1 MRRLARSALAA
12 VAGVGA
18 GLAFEPYHWVYL
30 LPVAVAALT
39 LLCAGRPLRSGF
51 WLGFVFG
58 TAFMLVLL
66 PWLQVIAVYAWVPLA
81 LLEGLFYGVAGLVT
95 SAVTGPGARLRLW
108 PVWSACAWVLLE
120 WLRGTVPFGGF
131 PWGRLAFA
139 VEDTPVA
146 PALAYVGAAGVTFLV
161 ALVGTTL
168 AWAVWRLRRA
178 PVRSLVGLAAA
189 LALACVASVVPWQAT
204 RSTDPQ
210 VRVAA
215 VQGNVPG
222 EGLDAFAERRLVLDN
237 HVQATQ
243 QLAAR
248 IDAGQLPRPDLVVWP
263 ENSSDIDPYTDAAAR
278 TAIGDAAVEV
288 GAPLL
293 MGAVVGDRANRGWYN
308 RAIVWSASGKPGAYY
323 DKTHPVPFGE
333 YIPLRSFLA
342 SRISAL
348 QAIPN
353 DMVRGTRP
361 GVLQVGPART
371 GVLMCFEVAYDGL
384 LRDLVDGG
392 ADIIVVP
399 TNNATYTG
407 TGQVEQQFAMSRL
420 RAIETGRTV
429 VVASTNGI
437 SGVVAPDGHVVA
449 RAPERRQV
457 VLDQEVT
464 LVSRR
469 TPATQLGRWPE
480 LALSVAAVLAFLIG
494 LVTGRRR
501 AGRDTPPSARGSS
514 PRAGSPTDDPAD
526 GSGPGRGSGPEPAG
540 RPPGRPGGRPEK
552 VA

>member
-1 MRRLARSALAA
+1 MRSGAAAL
-12 VAGVGA
+12 AGVGA
-18 GLAFEPYHWVYL
+18 GLAFEPYHFVYL

-39 LLCAGRPLRSGF
+39 LLCAGRRLRSGF

-66 PWLQVIAVYAWVPLA
+66 PWLQVIGVYAWVPLA
-81 LLEGLFYGVAGLVT
+81 LLEGAFYGLAGLVV
-95 SAVTGPGARLRLW
+95 SAVAGPVVRLRLW

-131 PWGRLAFA
+131 PWGRLSFS

-146 PALAYVGAAGVTFLV
+146 PALAYVGAPGVTFLV

-168 AWAVWRLRRA
+168 AWSLWRVRRA
-178 PVRSLVGLAAA
+178 PLRSVAA
-189 LALACVASVVPWQAT
+189 LCAAVAVACLASVVPWQAT

-222 EGLDAFAERRLVLDN
+222 EGLDAFVERRLVLDN
-237 HVQATQ
+237 HVAATQ
-243 QLAAR
+243 RLAAR
-248 IDAGQLPRPDLVVWP
+248 VDAGQVPRPDLVIWP

-278 TAIGDAAVEV
+278 TAIGDAAVEI

-293 MGAVVGDRANRGWYN
+293 MGSVVGDRTNRGWYN
-308 RAIVWSASGKPGAYY
+308 RAIVWSAAGRPGAYY
-323 DKTHPVPFGE
+323 DKIHPVPFGE

-342 SRISAL
+342 ARIPAL

-361 GVLQVGPART
+361 GVLQVGPARA

-384 LRDLVDGG
+384 LRDLVDDG
-392 ADIIVVP
+392 ADLIVVP

-407 TGQVEQQFAMSRL
+407 TGQIEQQFAMSRL

-437 SGVVAPDGHVVA
+437 SGVVAPDGQVVA

-464 LVSRR
+464 LVSRQ
-469 TPATQLGRWPE
+469 TPATELGRWPE
-480 LALSVAAVLAFLIG
+480 LALSVVAVLALFVG
-494 LVTGRRR
+494 LVVGRRR
-501 AGRDTPPSARGSS
+501 TARDTPPMGQPAGRPAGRPASAPADS
-514 PRAGSPTDDPAD
+514 PTGSPTGTSEP
-526 GSGPGRGSGPEPAG
+526 GPP
-540 RPPGRPGGRPEK
+540 PPGRPGGRPEK
-552 VA
+552 VS